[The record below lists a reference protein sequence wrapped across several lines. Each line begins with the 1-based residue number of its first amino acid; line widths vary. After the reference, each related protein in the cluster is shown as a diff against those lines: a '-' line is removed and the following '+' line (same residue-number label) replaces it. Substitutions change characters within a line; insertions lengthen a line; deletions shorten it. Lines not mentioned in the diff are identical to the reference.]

1 MAKKIAVVFVGGVG
15 EKGTEESENGPAGGE
30 QAAHARVGRV
40 SAEKR
45 DLRVGMGPDNNRA
58 KAKGVA

>member
-1 MAKKIAVVFVGGVG
+1 MGEGEEGGW
-15 EKGTEESENGPAGGE
+15 SENGPAGGE

-40 SAEKR
+40 SAEER
-45 DLRVGMGPDNNRA
+45 DSREGMRPDSSRA